1 MDSLYD
7 SACAMTQAPSVRIA
21 ASAVAHARFR
31 MSEARWSGLPERLRE
46 ARKNAALTQAQLA
59 VKAGVGSRT
68 VPQYETEIPPR
79 GPDRSVVEK
88 LAVALGVDALWLEF
102 GSAPIHRDD
111 TKGVPTVEGWLAMEA
126 AAGRA
131 VEPELVAHLRRFYA
145 RTGDIEL
152 EDVLALVRSWRAR
165 QADRRVIE
173 RPALETKIDE
183 STSREGPARTGARP

>member
-1 MDSLYD
+1 MSMGLDPSYWARIRDEGVLPD
-7 SACAMTQAPSVRIA
+7 TDQIDKVVKKVGLRFEFFTDPTLGDAPDYRGFVGRRI
-21 ASAVAHARFR
+21 
-31 MSEARWSGLPERLRE
+31 
-46 ARKNAALTQAQLA
+46 
-59 VKAGVGSRT
+59 
-68 VPQYETEIPPR
+68 
-79 GPDRSVVEK
+79 D
-88 LAVALGVDALWLEF
+88 
-102 GSAPIHRDD
+102 RDD

-131 VEPELVAHLRRFYA
+131 VEPELVAHLRSFHA

-183 STSREGPARTGARP
+183 AKGQRRLEPAKKRGR